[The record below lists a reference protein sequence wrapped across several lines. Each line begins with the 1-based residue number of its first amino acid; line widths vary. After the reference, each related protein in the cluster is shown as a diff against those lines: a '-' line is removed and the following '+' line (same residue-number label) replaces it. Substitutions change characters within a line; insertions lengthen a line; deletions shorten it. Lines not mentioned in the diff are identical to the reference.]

1 MMNQIHKL
9 QFLYT
14 NIGRGHPFYLD
25 GIIEAMVRSGRI
37 GIVRGET
44 DVFELSS
51 GLSLLSWEIAR
62 YLYRKGSS
70 GGLMGHVYRLVRS
83 GNSYDQPSASLRLMG
98 RDIRKAVADMEGPI
112 IVAHPSLVGILSG
125 RQDLLYQHGEVIAP
139 SESLVRGASTVFVPT
154 EEVAAA
160 FRAAGYE
167 ADQVVISGLCIE
179 PPLVKLSKDSF
190 EQREI
195 RLGTSENLV
204 GALFSSGAE
213 PLPHLEMLLEA
224 AISTV
229 CNKGHVFIFASK
241 GGQFERRASA
251 KFHRNRIALTVL
263 TPGGSV
269 EPTSPGAT
277 LVTFAS
283 RREENSLTARLFPY
297 FDYLVAPSH
306 ERTNWALGLGLP
318 MLVVTPLVG
327 PFSPLNL
334 KVMTSHGVAVPID
347 SMSDARQFGQ
357 TVRALSDSGGLLEM
371 ARNGWGRHP
380 IDGFHRIAEFLHR
393 RYGPSEK

>member
-1 MMNQIHKL
+1 MMNHINKL

-25 GIIEAMVRSGRI
+25 GIIEAMVRSGSI
-37 GIVRGET
+37 GLVRRET

-51 GLSLLSWEIAR
+51 GLSLLSWKIAR
-62 YLYRKGSS
+62 YLYQKGSS
-70 GGLMGHVYRLVRS
+70 GGLTGQIYRLVRS
-83 GNSYDQPSASLRLMG
+83 GNSYNQPSASLRLMG
-98 RDIRKAVADMEGPI
+98 RGIRKAVADTDDPV

-139 SESLVRGASTVFVPT
+139 SESLVMGASTVFVPT
-154 EEVAAA
+154 EKVASA
-160 FRAAGYE
+160 FREAGYQS
-167 ADQVVISGLCIE
+167 DQVIVSGLCVE
-179 PPLVKLSKDSF
+179 PPLVKLAEDSLA
-190 EQREI
+190 QRES
-195 RLGTSENLV
+195 RLETSDNLV

-213 PLPHLEMLLEA
+213 PVPHVEMLLESA
-224 AISTV
+224 VSAVYS
-229 CNKGHVFIFASK
+229 KGHVYIFASK
-241 GGQFERRASA
+241 GGQLERRALA

-269 EPTSPGAT
+269 EPTNPGAT
-277 LVTFAS
+277 LVTFTS

-318 MLVVTPLVG
+318 MFVVTPLIG

-334 KVMTSHGVAVPID
+334 QVMMSQSVAEPIN
-347 SMSDARQFGQ
+347 SLSDARQFGQ
-357 TVRALSDSGGLLEM
+357 TVQAYSESGRLVEM
-371 ARNGWGRHP
+371 ARNGWGRYP
-380 IDGFHRIAEFLHR
+380 IDGFHFIAEFLQR
-393 RYGPSEK
+393 RYGPE